1 MNSTKFYLTKEDK
14 INFQPLFL
22 NTPSI
27 KGFLQDGITS
37 RGNILTYDQ
46 NDKTNLGAEG
56 LLTTTSDFMN
66 FCKML
71 VNNGVYKGKKIISPK
86 V

>member
-1 MNSTKFYLTKEDK
+1 MNRTKFYLTKEDK

-37 RGNILTYDQ
+37 QGNILTYDQ
-46 NDKTNLGAEG
+46 NDK
-56 LLTTTSDFMN
+56 
-66 FCKML
+66 
-71 VNNGVYKGKKIISPK
+71 II
-86 V
+86 